1 MKKKL
6 LCLILVVLFALSLVS
21 CFRSD
26 EKYDYDMSK
35 YITLANYKGYEVV
48 VNLDDISRSIDSA
61 LLEKATQYKVKAGDT
76 IYVEI
81 LNPCYV
87 EYLKDDDGNLVKDS
101 GGNFIDMKG
110 EEIPALANDNLK
122 IENVCSGSYA
132 PDLEIGIVGSKIGE
146 IVSLKIKLPDDFA
159 NAEYAGKEVYMD
171 VKIKDRACKSGDG
184 VTVSY
189 KGYYTVKNEDGG
201 IVKKK
206 DENGEYVT
214 FDSSDS
220 ANFYLGSHLAID
232 DFEENIIGLRLT
244 DDKSTEIN
252 ENKKEFFATFP
263 DDYGVDTLN
272 GQTVIFEVTLTS
284 ILEVPVFNDE
294 FVKTYYSSYSTTE
307 ELEQSLIDN
316 YVKNTVYTH
325 LTNDSTV
332 IKYPKSEYKNAEE
345 SIKNNEEAF
354 KSTYGIDFDTYLKNY
369 YGMTRDEYIKSQLL
383 TEMIYYSISKSEN
396 IVPSQEALDKAHED
410 AVEKYKQIY
419 ISEYSMGENEAFT
432 SATKYVDEYLGS
444 TYIYEETMYKMVD
457 EFILSAAKVTKN
469 DKTFTSVTEERA
481 GK

>member
-1 MKKKL
+1 MKKKIL
-6 LCLILVVLFALSLVS
+6 SLILVVIFALPLVS

-26 EKYDYDMSK
+26 NKYDYDMSK
-35 YITLANYKGYEVV
+35 YITLADYNGYEVI

-61 LLEKATQYKVKAGDT
+61 LLNKATDYKIKSGDT
-76 IYVEI
+76 VYVEI
-81 LNPCYV
+81 SNVYSV
-87 EYLKDDDGNLVKDS
+87 KYIDKGDGS
-101 GGNFIDMKG
+101 GTQIDMKG
-110 EEIPALANDNLK
+110 DEIPALANDNLK
-122 IENVCSGSYA
+122 IENVGSGSYA
-132 PDLEIGIVGSKIGE
+132 LQLEMSIVGVKIGE
-146 IVSLKIKLPDDFA
+146 TVSLKIKLPDDFQ

-171 VKIKDRACKSGDG
+171 VKIKDRACKLGDG

-189 KGYYTVKNEDGG
+189 TGYYTVKNEDGG
-201 IVKKK
+201 IVKKIGK
-206 DENGEYVT
+206 DGKPET

-220 ANFYLGSHLAID
+220 AKFYLGSHLAID
-232 DFEENIIGLRLT
+232 DFEKNIIGLRLT
-244 DDKSTEIN
+244 DDKSTEVT
-252 ENKKEFFATFP
+252 ENKREFFATFP
-263 DDYGVDTLN
+263 EDYGMESLN
-272 GQTVIFEVTLTS
+272 GQTVIFEVTLKG
-284 ILEVPVFNDE
+284 ILEVPIYNDE
-294 FVKTYYSSYSTTE
+294 FVKANYSDYSTTE
-307 ELEQSLIDN
+307 ELEQYLIDN

-332 IKYPKSEYKNAEE
+332 IKYPKTEYKNAEQ

-354 KSTYGIDFDTYLKNY
+354 KSTYGVDFDTYLSY
-369 YGMTRDEYIKSQLL
+369 YGMTRAEYIESQLL
-383 TEMIYYSISKSEN
+383 TEMIYYSISKAEN
-396 IVPSQEALDKAHED
+396 IVPSQEALDKAHEE

-444 TYIYEETMYKMVD
+444 TYVYEEVMYKMVD

>member
-1 MKKKL
+1 MKKKIL
-6 LCLILVVLFALSLVS
+6 SLILVVIFALPLVS

-35 YITLANYKGYEVV
+35 YITLADYNGYEVI

-61 LLEKATQYKVKAGDT
+61 LLNKATDYKIKSGDT
-76 IYVEI
+76 VYVEI
-81 LNPCYV
+81 SNVYSV
-87 EYLKDDDGNLVKDS
+87 RYIDKGDGS
-101 GGNFIDMKG
+101 GTQIDMKG
-110 EEIPALANDNLK
+110 DEIPALANDNLK
-122 IENVCSGSYA
+122 IENVGSGSYA
-132 PDLEIGIVGSKIGE
+132 PQLEMSIVGVKIGE
-146 IVSLKIKLPDDFA
+146 TVSLKIALPDDFA

-171 VKIKDRACKSGDG
+171 VKLKDRACKLGDG

-189 KGYYTVKNEDGG
+189 TGYYTVTNEDGG
-201 IVKKK
+201 IVKKT

-220 ANFYLGSHLAID
+220 ANFYLGSHLAIE
-232 DFEENIIGLRLT
+232 DFEQNIIGLRLT
-244 DDKSTEIN
+244 DDKSTEVA
-252 ENKKEFFATFP
+252 ENTKEFFATFP
-263 DDYGVDTLN
+263 EDYGMDTLN
-272 GQTVIFEVTLTS
+272 GQTVIFEVTLKG
-284 ILEVPVFNDE
+284 ILEVPIYNDE
-294 FVKTYYSSYSTTE
+294 FVKANYSNCSTTA
-307 ELEQSLIDN
+307 ELEQYLIEN

-332 IKYPKSEYKNAEE
+332 IKYPKTEYKNAEQ

-354 KSTYGIDFDTYLKNY
+354 KSTYGVDFDTYLSY
-369 YGMTRDEYIKSQLL
+369 YGMTRAEYIESQLL
-383 TEMIYYSISKSEN
+383 TEMIYYSISKAEN
-396 IVPSQEALDKAHED
+396 IVPSQEALDKAHEE

-444 TYIYEETMYKMVD
+444 SYIYEETMYKMVD

>member
-1 MKKKL
+1 MKKKIL
-6 LCLILVVLFALSLVS
+6 SLILVVIFALPLVS

-26 EKYDYDMSK
+26 NKYDYDMSK
-35 YITLANYKGYEVV
+35 YITLANYKGYEVI

-61 LLEKATQYKVKAGDT
+61 LLNKATDYKIKSGDT
-76 IYVEI
+76 VYVEI
-81 LNPCYV
+81 SNVYSV
-87 EYLKDDDGNLVKDS
+87 KYIDKGDGS
-101 GGNFIDMKG
+101 GTQIDMKG
-110 EEIPALANDNLK
+110 DEIPALANNNLK
-122 IENVCSGSYA
+122 IENVGSGSYA
-132 PDLEIGIVGSKIGE
+132 LQLEMSIVGVKIGE
-146 IVSLKIKLPDDFA
+146 TVSLKIKLPDDFA

-171 VKIKDRACKSGDG
+171 VKLKDRACKLGDG

-189 KGYYTVKNEDGG
+189 TGYYTVKNEDGG
-201 IVKKK
+201 IVKKIGK
-206 DENGEYVT
+206 DGKPET

-220 ANFYLGSHLAID
+220 AKFYLGSHLAID
-232 DFEENIIGLRLT
+232 DFEKNIIGLRLT
-244 DDKSTEIN
+244 DDKSTEVT
-252 ENKKEFFATFP
+252 ENKREFFATFP
-263 DDYGVDTLN
+263 EDYGMESLN
-272 GQTVIFEVTLTS
+272 GQTVIFEVTLKG
-284 ILEVPVFNDE
+284 ILEVPIYNDE
-294 FVKTYYSSYSTTE
+294 FVKANYSDYSTTE
-307 ELEQSLIDN
+307 ELEQYLIDN

-332 IKYPKSEYKNAEE
+332 IKYPKTEYKNAEQ

-354 KSTYGIDFDTYLKNY
+354 KSTYGVDFDTYLSY
-369 YGMTRDEYIKSQLL
+369 YGMTRAEYIESQLL
-383 TEMIYYSISKSEN
+383 TEMIYYSISKAEN
-396 IVPSQEALDKAHED
+396 IVPSQEALDKAHEE

-444 TYIYEETMYKMVD
+444 SYIYEETMYKMVD

>member
-1 MKKKL
+1 MKKKIL
-6 LCLILVVLFALSLVS
+6 SLILVVIFALPLVS

-26 EKYDYDMSK
+26 NKYDYDMSK
-35 YITLANYKGYEVV
+35 YITLADYNGYEVI

-61 LLEKATQYKVKAGDT
+61 LLNKATEYKIKSGDT
-76 IYVEI
+76 VYVEI
-81 LNPCYV
+81 SNVYSV
-87 EYLKDDDGNLVKDS
+87 KYIDKGDGS
-101 GGNFIDMKG
+101 GTQIDMKG
-110 EEIPALANDNLK
+110 DEIPALANNNLK
-122 IENVCSGSYA
+122 IENVGSGSYA
-132 PDLEIGIVGSKIGE
+132 LQLEMSIVGVKIGE
-146 IVSLKIKLPDDFA
+146 TVSLKIKLPDDFA

-171 VKIKDRACKSGDG
+171 VKLKDRACKLGDG

-189 KGYYTVKNEDGG
+189 TGYYTVKNEDGG
-201 IVKKK
+201 IVKKIGK
-206 DENGEYVT
+206 DGKPET

-220 ANFYLGSHLAID
+220 AKFYLGSHLAID
-232 DFEENIIGLRLT
+232 DFEKNIIGLRLT
-244 DDKSTEIN
+244 DDKSTEVT
-252 ENKKEFFATFP
+252 ENKREFFATFP
-263 DDYGVDTLN
+263 EDYGMESLN
-272 GQTVIFEVTLTS
+272 GQTVIFEVTLKG
-284 ILEVPVFNDE
+284 ILEVPIYNDE
-294 FVKTYYSSYSTTE
+294 FVKANYSDYSTTE
-307 ELEQSLIDN
+307 ELEQYLIDN

-332 IKYPKSEYKNAEE
+332 IKYPKTEYKNAEQ

-354 KSTYGIDFDTYLKNY
+354 KSTYGVDFDTYLSY
-369 YGMTRDEYIKSQLL
+369 YGMTRAEYIESQLL
-383 TEMIYYSISKSEN
+383 TEMIYYSISKAEN
-396 IVPSQEALDKAHED
+396 IVPSQEALDKAHEE

-444 TYIYEETMYKMVD
+444 SYIYEETMYKMVD

>member
-1 MKKKL
+1 MKKKIL
-6 LCLILVVLFALSLVS
+6 SLILVVIFALPLVS

-26 EKYDYDMSK
+26 NKYDYDMSK
-35 YITLANYKGYEVV
+35 YITLADYNGYEVI

-61 LLEKATQYKVKAGDT
+61 LLNKATDYKIKSGDT
-76 IYVEI
+76 VYVEI
-81 LNPCYV
+81 SNVYSV
-87 EYLKDDDGNLVKDS
+87 KYIDKGDGS
-101 GGNFIDMKG
+101 GTQIDMKG
-110 EEIPALANDNLK
+110 DEIPALANNNLK
-122 IENVCSGSYA
+122 IENVGSGSYA
-132 PDLEIGIVGSKIGE
+132 LQLEMSIVGVKIGE
-146 IVSLKIKLPDDFA
+146 TVSLKIKLPDDFA

-171 VKIKDRACKSGDG
+171 VKLKDRACKLGDG

-189 KGYYTVKNEDGG
+189 TGYYTVKNEDGG
-201 IVKKK
+201 IVKKIGK
-206 DENGEYVT
+206 DGKPET

-220 ANFYLGSHLAID
+220 AKFYLGSHLAID
-232 DFEENIIGLRLT
+232 DFEKNIIGLRLT
-244 DDKSTEIN
+244 DDKSTEVT
-252 ENKKEFFATFP
+252 ENKREFFATFP
-263 DDYGVDTLN
+263 EDYGMESLN
-272 GQTVIFEVTLTS
+272 GQTVIFEVTLKG
-284 ILEVPVFNDE
+284 ILEVPIYNDE
-294 FVKTYYSSYSTTE
+294 FVKANYSDYSTTE
-307 ELEQSLIDN
+307 ELEQYLIDN

-332 IKYPKSEYKNAEE
+332 IKYPKTEYKNAEQ

-354 KSTYGIDFDTYLKNY
+354 KSTYGVDFDTYLSY
-369 YGMTRDEYIKSQLL
+369 YGMTRAEYIESQLL
-383 TEMIYYSISKSEN
+383 TEMIYYSISKAEN
-396 IVPSQEALDKAHED
+396 IVPSQEALDKAHEE

-444 TYIYEETMYKMVD
+444 SYIYEETMYKMVD